1 MSVTLSIVEDNAEFR
16 ESLLAMLASAP
27 GFECLR
33 AYGSAEEAL
42 AGIPVAPP
50 AVVLMDINLPG
61 MNGVEC
67 VRRLHALAREVK
79 VIMLTVYEDTENI
92 YAALKAGASG
102 YILKRTSPAKLLEA
116 IQDVVDGGAPMSSAI
131 ARKVVQS
138 FQEIESVEA
147 KVESLSAREQEVLDM
162 LAKGYLYKEISDK
175 LQLSLGTV
183 KTYVR
188 RIYEKLRVQS
198 RTQAVV
204 KYLGQEGPTQPG
216 ALERDA

>member
-1 MSVTLSIVEDNAEFR
+1 MSVTLAVVEDKAEFR
-16 ESLLAMLASAP
+16 ESLTRMLNDAV
-27 GFECLR
+27 GFRCTQTYES
-33 AYGSAEEAL
+33 GESAL
-42 AGIPVAPP
+42 AGIPGAPP
-50 AVVLMDINLPG
+50 DVVLMDINLPG

-67 VRRLHALAREVK
+67 VRKLHAQNPAIR

-138 FQEIESVEA
+138 FQEAKSADE

-175 LQLSLGTV
+175 LQIGLGTV
-183 KTYVR
+183 RTYVR
-188 RIYEKLRVQS
+188 RIYEKLHVQS
-198 RTQAVV
+198 RTQAVI
-204 KYLGQEGPTQPG
+204 KYLGQ
-216 ALERDA
+216 